1 MHVEHIPMARF
12 RTSSFG
18 PDFAA
23 YETATGDEFEPAIRS
38 RNAQETACRKP
49 TSRRVPALI
58 AMLGILALTAA
69 CGTSIQA
76 PSENETRAPL
86 VSENKPGH
94 AADLKIYGNLHV
106 SRFLGSEG
114 VFNPTPLAVRARRP
128 SSTTA
133 FVQDMPEPTAAI
145 PENVAELGP
154 ATPAPP
160 SMPTP
165 PSPTTAPE
173 ELADETGRVR
183 DRAISLSRRATR
195 RRTIPQCRR
204 GGTQGS
210 SHRPRT
216 DPVGRS
222 DIQRQPRS
230 LAYSCRV

>member
-1 MHVEHIPMARF
+1 MRVEHIPMARF

-86 VSENKPGH
+86 VSENKPGQ
-94 AADLKIYGNLHV
+94 AADLKMYGNLHV

-133 FVQDMPEPTAAI
+133 FVQDMPERR
-145 PENVAELGP
+145 
-154 ATPAPP
+154 PP
-160 SMPTP
+160 YRKTW
-165 PSPTTAPE
+165 
-173 ELADETGRVR
+173 
-183 DRAISLSRRATR
+183 
-195 RRTIPQCRR
+195 
-204 GGTQGS
+204 
-210 SHRPRT
+210 
-216 DPVGRS
+216 RS
-222 DIQRQPRS
+222 
-230 LAYSCRV
+230 